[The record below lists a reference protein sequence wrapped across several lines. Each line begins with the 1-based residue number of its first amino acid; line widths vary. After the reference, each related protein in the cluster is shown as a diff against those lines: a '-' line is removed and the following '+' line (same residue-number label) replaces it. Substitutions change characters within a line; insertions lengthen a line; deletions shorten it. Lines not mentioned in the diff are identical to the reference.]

1 MSSAPP
7 FLVCIHDATPAYIR
21 ETRAMIRD
29 LAPLVGRRLSFGVV
43 PNWRGA
49 WPLAGYPVQ
58 DVRVVVYDGK
68 HHPVDSKEVAF
79 VTAGKKAFIDAML
92 KARPIML
99 EPVVNIE
106 ITVQDHHMGD
116 ITGDLSSKR
125 GQVSGTNSVGG
136 GTVTIAGQV
145 PLSELSG
152 YQTRLNSVTGGHG
165 SYTLELSHY
174 DAVPPG
180 VQKTLMEAYKPKV
193 EE

>member
-1 MSSAPP
+1 MKGGTIPTQ
-7 FLVCIHDATPAYIR
+7 FIPAVEKGIR
-21 ETRAMIRD
+21 QVLEI
-29 LAPLVGRRLSFGVV
+29 G
-43 PNWRGA
+43 
-49 WPLAGYPVQ
+49 PLAGYPVH
-58 DVRVVVYDGK
+58 DVRVIVYDGK
-68 HHPVDSKEVAF
+68 HHAVDSKEITFA
-79 VTAGKKAFIDAML
+79 TAGKKAFIDAMI

-106 ITVQDHHMGD
+106 ITVQDQHMGD

-125 GQVSGTNSVGG
+125 GQVSGTNSIGG
-136 GTVTIAGQV
+136 GTVTISGQV

-174 DAVPPG
+174 DAVPPM
-180 VQKTLMEAYKPKV
+180 VQKELMAAYKPKV

>member
-1 MSSAPP
+1 M
-7 FLVCIHDATPAYIR
+7 
-21 ETRAMIRD
+21 
-29 LAPLVGRRLSFGVV
+29 
-43 PNWRGA
+43 
-49 WPLAGYPVQ
+49 
-58 DVRVVVYDGK
+58 YDGK
-68 HHPVDSKEVAF
+68 HHAVDSKEIAF
-79 VTAGKKAFIDAML
+79 ATAGRKAFIDAMV

-106 ITVQDHHMGD
+106 ITVPEPHMGD

-125 GQVSGTNSVGG
+125 GQVNGTTSMSVGS
-136 GTVTIAGQV
+136 VTIAGQV

-174 DAVPPG
+174 DAVPPA
-180 VQKTLMEAYKPKV
+180 VQRDLMAAYKPRV

>member
-1 MSSAPP
+1 MKGGTIPTQ
-7 FLVCIHDATPAYIR
+7 FIPAVEKGIR
-21 ETRAMIRD
+21 QVLD
-29 LAPLVGRRLSFGVV
+29 QG
-43 PNWRGA
+43 
-49 WPLAGYPVQ
+49 PLAGYPVH
-58 DVRVVVYDGK
+58 DVRVIVYDGK
-68 HHPVDSKEVAF
+68 HHPVDSKEIAF
-79 VTAGKKAFIDAML
+79 ATAGKKAFIDAMV

-106 ITVQDHHMGD
+106 ITVPEHNMGD

-125 GQVSGTNSVGG
+125 GQVSGTNSVAT

-174 DAVPPG
+174 DAVPPM
-180 VQKTLMEAYKPKV
+180 VQKDLMAPYKPRP

>member
-1 MSSAPP
+1 
-7 FLVCIHDATPAYIR
+7 
-21 ETRAMIRD
+21 
-29 LAPLVGRRLSFGVV
+29 
-43 PNWRGA
+43 
-49 WPLAGYPVQ
+49 
-58 DVRVVVYDGK
+58 VRVIVYDGK

-79 VTAGKKAFIDAML
+79 ATAGKKAFIDAMI

-106 ITVQDHHMGD
+106 ITVQDQHMGD

-125 GQVSGTNSVGG
+125 GQVSGTSSIGG
-136 GTVTIAGQV
+136 GTVTISGQV

-180 VQKTLMEAYKPKV
+180 VQKELMAAYKPKA